1 MAITKVA
8 IAGGTGNLGPAIVKA
23 LLDADFE
30 VTLLTR
36 STLDEQD
43 PRAKIEV
50 VDYDSLD
57 SLTKVLTGQDALVS
71 VLGYGTIPEEIH
83 LRVVDAAYKAGLQ
96 RVIPSEFGSDTTH
109 PLVAQLPVFAGK
121 IALLKHLQE
130 LAEEDKAFTW
140 TAVFNGP
147 FLDWGLKENFILD
160 LQAPATPIY
169 NGGDVLFST
178 TTRDGIAQAVVGVL
192 KHPDETK
199 NRPVFV
205 AETEVSQ
212 NQLLQMSG
220 RAHVI
225 SIESVRTEDLEQRA
239 MDALQRTPPDHHL
252 FAKNMIWRAIFSRD
266 HGNQFLQ
273 LDNELLGVRELDEAE
288 VMEIVKQNCS

>member
-8 IAGGTGNLGPAIVKA
+8 IAGGTGNLGPSILKA

-36 STLDEQD
+36 STSDEQD
-43 PRAKIEV
+43 PRTKIEV
-50 VDYDSLD
+50 VDYNSLD
-57 SLTKVLTGQDALVS
+57 SLTKALTGQDALIS
-71 VLGYGTIPEEIH
+71 ALGYGTIPEDIH

-96 RVIPSEFGSDTTH
+96 RVIPSEFGSDTTN
-109 PLVAQLPVFAGK
+109 PLVAQIPVFAGK

-130 LAEEDKAFTW
+130 LAEKDKAFTW

-160 LQAPATPIY
+160 LKGSVTPIY

-178 TTRDGIAQAVVGVL
+178 TTRDGIAQAVLGVL

-205 AETEVSQ
+205 AEAEVSQ

-220 RAHVI
+220 RAGVV
-225 SIESVRTEDLEQRA
+225 SVESVRTEDLEQRA

-252 FAKNMIWRAIFSRD
+252 FAVNMIWRAIFSQD
-266 HGNQFLQ
+266 YGNRFVH
-273 LDNELLGVRELDEAE
+273 LDNDLLGVRELDESE
-288 VMEIVKQNCS
+288 VIELVRQNCS